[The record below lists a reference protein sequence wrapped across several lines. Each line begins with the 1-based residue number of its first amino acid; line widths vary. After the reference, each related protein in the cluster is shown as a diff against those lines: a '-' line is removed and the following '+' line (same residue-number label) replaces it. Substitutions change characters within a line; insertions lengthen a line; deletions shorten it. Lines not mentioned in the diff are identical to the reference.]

1 MLKSNQAN
9 NSYNTSL
16 ANNELERRN
25 RIHQHELDLKL
36 ITKQVR
42 WMKFSVCAIIIAA
55 IISGI
60 LGYYLSTLGN
70 SSSGKQLKLLQ
81 KLVQEN
87 ISYKMNKVHHKETF
101 ESLEAP
107 E

>member
-70 SSSGKQLKLLQ
+70 PSSDKQLKLLQ

-87 ISYKMNKVHHKETF
+87 ISYKTDKVHHREII
-101 ESLEAP
+101 ESLKTTE
-107 E
+107 